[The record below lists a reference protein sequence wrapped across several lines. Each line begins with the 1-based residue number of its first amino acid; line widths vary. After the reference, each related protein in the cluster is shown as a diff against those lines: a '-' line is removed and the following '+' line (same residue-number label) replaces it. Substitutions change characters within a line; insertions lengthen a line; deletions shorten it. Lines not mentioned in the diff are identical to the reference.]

1 MESLIITLT
10 ALNDYLVHSEDYDH
24 NALAFHM
31 EKYNAD
37 RDAFNRDFFRI
48 TIDRLPKDSIDKLLN
63 TLNIPKNQ
71 HGRYT
76 NQKIT
81 VYQFLTELKTTPDNL
96 RLTNAIAL
104 IDEHN
109 KTRWK
114 AMTAWIA
121 LLSTGSVVPFWLYG
135 FTAIE
140 QFVTAASVVA
150 AGGLAY
156 SVAIALYTLYEYSPA
171 EGSENTWYQ
180 LFKDNFFALSN
191 SALVVSAWA
200 LLLTAAA
207 SNPVVSIL
215 FVAGEF
221 VHVVKEVVA
230 LAYIAYQNNPTVESS
245 ATLNEKQKKVREDAD
260 FETRKNDVY
269 INLAAAILMTVI
281 VAAWCFIPGGFIV
294 PLVCMAAIGVVKAT
308 TQWAISQNEARMKE
322 QVQTQFNALELAA
335 ELSSNSLEQT
345 VTKEPS
351 LENNPER
358 KRAMSLTEKTS
369 ACPNPS
375 LDFRPRANSAPNP
388 CLAAVSTLGLFKS
401 TQVEHEPTKNNGS
414 EPRA

>member
-1 MESLIITLT
+1 MESLILTLT
-10 ALNDYLVHSEDYDH
+10 ALNDYLVYPENNDIED
-24 NALAFHM
+24 ALAVHM

-48 TIDRLPKDSIDKLLN
+48 TIDSDRLPQESIDNLLT
-63 TLNIPKNQ
+63 TLDINKNQ
-71 HGRYT
+71 YGRYI

-81 VYQFLTELKTTPDNL
+81 VYQFLTELNTTLDNP
-96 RLTNAIAL
+96 RLTDAIAL

-230 LAYIAYQNNPTVESS
+230 LAYIAYQNNPTVELSV
-245 ATLNEKQKKVREDAD
+245 TLNEKQKKVREDAD

-294 PLVCMAAIGVVKAT
+294 PLACMAAIGVVNAT
-308 TQWAISQNEARMKE
+308 TQWAIS
-322 QVQTQFNALELAA
+322 L
-335 ELSSNSLEQT
+335 
-345 VTKEPS
+345 
-351 LENNPER
+351 
-358 KRAMSLTEKTS
+358 
-369 ACPNPS
+369 
-375 LDFRPRANSAPNP
+375 
-388 CLAAVSTLGLFKS
+388 
-401 TQVEHEPTKNNGS
+401 NGS
-414 EPRA
+414 PCIKKHIGC

>member
-1 MESLIITLT
+1 MESLILTLT
-10 ALNDYLVHSEDYDH
+10 ALNDYLVYPENNDIED
-24 NALAFHM
+24 ALAVHM

-48 TIDRLPKDSIDKLLN
+48 TIDRLPQESIDNLLT
-63 TLNIPKNQ
+63 TLGVNKNQ
-71 HGRYT
+71 YGRYI

-81 VYQFLTELKTTPDNL
+81 VYQFLTELNTTLDNP
-96 RLTNAIAL
+96 RLTDAIAL

-230 LAYIAYQNNPTVESS
+230 LAYIAYQNNPTIELSD
-245 ATLNEKQKKVREDAD
+245 TLDEKQKKVREAAD
-260 FETRKNDVY
+260 FETRKNDAY
-269 INLAAAILMTVI
+269 LNLAAAILMTVI

-294 PLVCMAAIGVVKAT
+294 PLACMAAIGVVNAT
-308 TQWAISQNEARMKE
+308 TQWAIS
-322 QVQTQFNALELAA
+322 L
-335 ELSSNSLEQT
+335 
-345 VTKEPS
+345 
-351 LENNPER
+351 
-358 KRAMSLTEKTS
+358 
-369 ACPNPS
+369 
-375 LDFRPRANSAPNP
+375 
-388 CLAAVSTLGLFKS
+388 
-401 TQVEHEPTKNNGS
+401 NGS
-414 EPRA
+414 PCIKKHIGC